1 MSNPDEYAVGDL
13 VRLKDSRDKT
23 RQLGIITE
31 IKERVQI
38 KSVGA
43 AAIVMVHWFLISDT
57 DWEYTFF
64 LEKLDK

>member
-1 MSNPDEYAVGDL
+1 MSSPEEYVVGDL

-31 IKERVQI
+31 IKERVHI

-64 LEKLDK
+64 LEKLDR